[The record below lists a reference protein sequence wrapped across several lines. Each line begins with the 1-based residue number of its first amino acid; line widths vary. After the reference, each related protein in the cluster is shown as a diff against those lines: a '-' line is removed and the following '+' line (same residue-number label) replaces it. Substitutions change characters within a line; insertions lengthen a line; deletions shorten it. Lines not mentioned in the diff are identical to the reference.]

1 MLNFRGVHV
10 NSVRVSTLF
19 EIMWSKCLYN
29 RIIEI
34 WWNAIT
40 HPRQST
46 LPKTNIAPE
55 NRPGR
60 KKKFIFRTIHF
71 QMGAVK
77 VLGRVYFLKVSIFL
91 RSHPHTPGRYH
102 RKFFTISWNEGMS
115 FWKRGKQKGY
125 LPRVWG
131 CAKSCFQSSIVSD
144 DHFIQRHSHCANHHH
159 HVACCPGPDDDL
171 CLHDFAASPGPV
183 YGSNDRC
190 LTMLQLQPGFP
201 SRNKTYLAVTC

>member
-1 MLNFRGVHV
+1 MV
-10 NSVRVSTLF
+10 
-19 EIMWSKCLYN
+19 KCFYN
-29 RIIEI
+29 TIIEI
-34 WWNAIT
+34 CT
-40 HPRQST
+40 CHHPPPHN
-46 LPKTNIAPE
+46 LPSE
-55 NRPGR
+55 NRPGP

-71 QMGAVK
+71 QMGAVSFRA
-77 VLGRVYFLKVSIFL
+77 RVYFLKVSIFL

-125 LPRVWG
+125 LPSVWG

-144 DHFIQRHSHCANHHH
+144 DHFIQRHSHCADHHH

-183 YGSNDRC
+183 NGSNDRF
-190 LTMLQLQPGFP
+190 G
-201 SRNKTYLAVTC
+201 V